1 MPGTP
6 YYRAEDHQLVPSAY
20 VGHLQSKGT
29 SDPED
34 LFVVDQVANGPDFM
48 PAPADTGCKLVYP
61 A

>member
-1 MPGTP
+1 
-6 YYRAEDHQLVPSAY
+6 LVPSAF

-34 LFVVDQVANGPDFM
+34 LFVVDQVVSGPEFM
-48 PAPADTGCKLVYP
+48 PTPADTGCKLVYP

>member
-1 MPGTP
+1 MPGAP
-6 YYRAEDHQLVPSAY
+6 YYRAEDHQLVPSAF

-34 LFVVDQVANGPDFM
+34 LFVIDQVANGPDFM
-48 PAPADTGCKLVYP
+48 PAAVDTGCKLVYP